1 MSARGW
7 VLWGFCLSLGGCCLR
22 PGGPDYPMV
31 PRLASVAVVKGD
43 CRDFIPATPEG
54 ATVGPEA
61 DRPPRGPGPDAL
73 ARAAA
78 SPAEMKALVQRMTLD
93 LYRAGTA
100 PRDPGLF
107 DRYAGYL
114 EWLGKAQRGGLPP
127 GAPPPA
133 PGAAEAREALQGIVP
148 SGPSEL
154 LFYPVTVT
162 DRPGM
167 QRIKSEAQFQQIV
180 DLVTKSTPCD
190 LRVERRF
197 LPEPDPSAKPPQP
210 KMKTSPQVPPPL
222 PHDWALRQINQPAAV
237 VRIRSER
244 NQAPG
249 VTQMD
254 TGYTGNCQFWDA
266 TRSTS
271 PLHPELGFDFFANQ
285 RDPADPLTPGP
296 LETRQ
301 PGHGTK
307 TGTVLA
313 SPPGVAGANCHP
325 AQAGTDDGVSGVAP
339 AITLMPVR
347 VTDGIILGLPPG
359 LRLIFPPLD
368 HRVKTLSAAI
378 YNACRPS
385 GFVGRIPDVITM
397 SMGGV
402 CSKCNEDAAE
412 CELRT
417 RLAEAEAQGILTV
430 AAAGQYPG
438 PAKFLGAVS
447 FGSKKPVAFP
457 GSFPQTIAVA
467 ASNVDKRPWADS
479 ARGSEVDITAP
490 GQGVWRAE
498 TNRAEDGS
506 LTEGVD
512 VGDGTSFATAVMA
525 GVAALWVQYHGRD
538 VLHQKYGGAV
548 TSAFRYVLRHGGA
561 RKPTADWP
569 ANFGPGIVDLDAVLT
584 TTLPDRSVVCEA
596 ERLLKWRSPQELATV
611 CGP

>member
-1 MSARGW
+1 
-7 VLWGFCLSLGGCCLR
+7 
-22 PGGPDYPMV
+22 MV
-31 PRLASVAVVKGD
+31 PRLASVALVKGD
-43 CRDFIPATPEG
+43 CHDFIPATPEATGVG
-54 ATVGPEA
+54 AEA
-61 DRPPRGPGPDAL
+61 DRPPREPAPEAL
-73 ARAAA
+73 VRAAA

-93 LYRAGTA
+93 LYRAGAA
-100 PRDPGLF
+100 PRDAGLF

-114 EWLGKAQRGGLPP
+114 DWLARAERGALPA
-127 GAPPPA
+127 GATPPTL
-133 PGAAEAREALQGIVP
+133 GAAEAREALQGIVP

-162 DRPGM
+162 DRPGV
-167 QRIKSEAQFQQIV
+167 QRVKSEAQFQQVV

-190 LRVERRF
+190 LRLERRF
-197 LPEPDPSAKPPQP
+197 LPEPDPSAKAPQP
-210 KMKTSPQVPPPL
+210 TSRPKVSPPL
-222 PHDWALRQINQPAAV
+222 PHDWALRQINQPLAAA
-237 VRIRSER
+237 RILREKG
-244 NQAPG
+244 QAPG
-249 VTQMD
+249 EGIVVAQMD
-254 TGYTGNCQFWDA
+254 TGYTKNCQFFDA
-266 TRSTS
+266 SHTKT
-271 PLHPELGFDFFANQ
+271 PLHPELGFDFFTNQ

-313 SPPGVAGANCHP
+313 SPA
-325 AQAGTDDGVSGVAP
+325 GVSGSTCHPEQAGPDDTVSGIAP

-347 VTDGIILGLPPG
+347 VSDGTILGLPPA
-359 LRLIFPPLD
+359 LRLILPHLD
-368 HRVKTLSAAI
+368 HRVKTLSAGI

-402 CSKCNEDAAE
+402 CSKCNENAAE

-417 RLAEAEAQGILTV
+417 RLAEAEAQGILIV

-438 PAKFLGAVS
+438 PAKILGFLS
-447 FGSKKPVAFP
+447 FGSKKPVSFP

-467 ASNVDKRPWADS
+467 GSNVYQRPWVDS
-479 ARGSEVDITAP
+479 ARGPEVDVTAP
-490 GQGVWRAE
+490 GEGVWRGE

-506 LTEGVD
+506 LIEGVD

-525 GVAALWVQYHGRD
+525 GVGALWIQYHGRD
-538 VLHQKYGGAV
+538 ALHQKYGGAV

-569 ANFGPGIVDLDAVLT
+569 SDFGPGIVDLEALLT
-584 TTLPDRSVVCEA
+584 TPLPERSVVCAA